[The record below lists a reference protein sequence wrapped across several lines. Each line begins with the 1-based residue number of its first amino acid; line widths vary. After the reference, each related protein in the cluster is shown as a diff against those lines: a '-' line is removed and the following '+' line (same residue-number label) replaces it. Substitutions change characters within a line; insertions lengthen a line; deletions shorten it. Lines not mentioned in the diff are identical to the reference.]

1 MALTSI
7 QSPPT
12 NTAVFYFNRGNGGVL
27 TDISASAK
35 NMLYIPIVTASG
47 GETSY
52 VF

>member
-7 QSPPT
+7 QAPPT
-12 NTAVFYFNRGNGGVL
+12 NKAIFSFSRGNSGVL

-35 NMLYIPIVTASG
+35 NMLYIPIVTAGG

>member
-7 QSPPT
+7 QAPPT
-12 NTAVFYFNRGNGGVL
+12 NKAIFSFNRGNGGVL
-27 TDISASAK
+27 VDVQGNK
-35 NMLYIPIVTASG
+35 NMLFLPEVTGGG